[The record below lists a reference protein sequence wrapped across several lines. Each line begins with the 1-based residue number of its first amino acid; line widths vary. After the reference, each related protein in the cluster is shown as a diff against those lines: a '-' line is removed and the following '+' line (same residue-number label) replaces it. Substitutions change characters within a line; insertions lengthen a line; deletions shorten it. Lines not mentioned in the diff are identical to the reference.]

1 MKSGADRR
9 VHKATLSVDNTRG
22 RRDNWGT
29 RGERGR
35 QSNTGDQG
43 FMVSIREMRVH
54 GNRTGMQKVEGIGS
68 EEDIIDDS
76 TGDTHRH
83 GSHTGKRGSIRGGIS
98 TIENKEREIRG
109 MIEEE
114 AASTGRRRAG
124 SAGGLV
130 GRIGVANA
138 RGEEGKKWMRRAKFM
153 STANPGIEIAEEKQG
168 EASKGGVQGDQRTV
182 K

>member
-54 GNRTGMQKVEGIGS
+54 GNRTGMQKVEGVGS
-68 EEDIIDDS
+68 EEDIVNDS
-76 TGDTHRH
+76 TGDTHGH
-83 GSHTGKRGSIRGGIS
+83 
-98 TIENKEREIRG
+98 
-109 MIEEE
+109 
-114 AASTGRRRAG
+114 
-124 SAGGLV
+124 
-130 GRIGVANA
+130 
-138 RGEEGKKWMRRAKFM
+138 
-153 STANPGIEIAEEKQG
+153 
-168 EASKGGVQGDQRTV
+168 
-182 K
+182 